1 MVKQMNNIMNQI
13 STVVNNQYLYVLLF
27 FIMFDIISGTLKAFS
42 NNTVYSKI
50 NKRGITNHITIF
62 LFCMFFTWVFCIFNV
77 NEYSNILIL
86 FYIVSYGLSIIENV
100 GSMGLPLPKW
110 LKDKFVLLQEET
122 NKGEENNEIER
133 NN

>member
-1 MVKQMNNIMNQI
+1 MNNIMNQI
-13 STVVNNQYLYVLLF
+13 NTVVNNQYLYVLLF
-27 FIMFDIISGTLKAFS
+27 FIMFDILTGTLKAFS

-62 LFCMFFTWVFCIFNV
+62 ILCMFFTWVFCIFDM

-100 GSMGLPLPKW
+100 GAMGLPLPKW
-110 LKDKFVLLQEET
+110 LKDKFLLLQKET
-122 NKGEENNEIER
+122 NKGVENNEIER
-133 NN
+133 NK